1 MNLVSRVRARR
12 NRKGLTLPPA
22 PTGYEAM
29 RAPLLSS
36 MSLAGD
42 REMIEN
48 SLEGYVSGAFKGSG
62 TVFACI
68 SARLMVFSE
77 ARFQWQRLNDGRPGD
92 LFGTDSL
99 SLLHRPW
106 PGGTT
111 GELLARM
118 ELDAS
123 LAGNFYATVADDDG
137 NLGRAAT
144 GPTRRIVHARPD
156 WVTILIGSSTNNPH
170 ALDARVLAYEYRPP
184 GGDPVILLP
193 DEMMHYS
200 PVPDPVARFR
210 GMSWLTPVLREIEAD
225 KAGTQHKAKF
235 LANGA
240 TPGLAVKFSKDTTD
254 DEYDEFVE
262 NFRENHQGPDNANK
276 VLFLLGGSD
285 VEVIGKDFRE
295 LDFSA
300 TQGKSESRIAAASGV
315 PSSWVGF
322 SEGMQGS
329 SLNAGNFAAARR
341 RFADG
346 TIRPLWRM
354 ATASLETLAPPPQ
367 DARLWIDTRDIAFL
381 REDRKDAADIQN
393 KQASSIRQLTDAGYL
408 ADTVVDMVEAEDF
421 SVLDHSGH
429 FSVQLQRPGTPLSAT
444 PSTPPVPDTEEQ

>member
-1 MNLVSRVRARR
+1 MSLLERVRSRQAARR
-12 NRKGLTLPPA
+12 KAFSQPNLWD
-22 PTGYEAM
+22 YEAM

-42 REMIEN
+42 REQIEN
-48 SLEGYVSGAFKGSG
+48 NFEGYVAGAYKGSG

-68 SARLMVFSE
+68 AARLMVFSE
-77 ARFQWQRLNDGRPGD
+77 ARFQWQEMANGRPGD
-92 LFGTDSL
+92 LFPTSDL
-99 SLLHRPW
+99 ALLENPW

-123 LAGNFYATVADDDG
+123 LAGNCYLTTADDDG

-156 WVTILIGSSTNNPH
+156 WITILIGSSTDNPH

-193 DEMMHYS
+193 SEMTHYS
-200 PVPDPVARFR
+200 PMPDPIAKFR

-225 KAGTQHKAKF
+225 KAGTHHKAKF

-240 TPGLAVKFSKDTTD
+240 MPGMAVKFDKDTTD
-254 DEYDEFVE
+254 DEYDEFVS
-262 NFRENHQGPDNANK
+262 NFRESHQGPDNANK
-276 VLFLLGGSD
+276 VLFLLGGAD
-285 VEVIGKDFRE
+285 VQVLGKDFRE

-300 TQGKSESRIAAASGV
+300 TQGKSESRIAADAGV
-315 PSSWVGF
+315 PASWVGF

-329 SLNAGNFAAARR
+329 ALNAGNFAAARR

-354 ATASLETLAPPPQ
+354 ATASLQTLAPPPEQ
-367 DARLWIDTRDIAFL
+367 SRLWIDTRDIAFL
-381 REDRKDAADIQN
+381 REDRIDAAEIQS
-393 KQASSIRQLTDAGYL
+393 KKASTIRQLTDAGYT
-408 ADTVVDMVEAEDF
+408 AESVVRAVEAEDF
-421 SVLDHSGH
+421 SLLEHSGL
-429 FSVQLQRPGTPLSAT
+429 FSVQLQRPITGTT
-444 PSTPPVPDTEEQ
+444 PPALPPVPTEEQ